1 MVRTSFKNERSQNPK
16 EGFEHK
22 LEGKHRMG
30 RRRLRCEQQV
40 RKNATWKEGRM
51 WEVTEGKE

>member
-30 RRRLRCEQQV
+30 GRRLRCKQQV
-40 RKNATWKEGRM
+40 KKNATDGRKN
-51 WEVTEGKE
+51 VGSY